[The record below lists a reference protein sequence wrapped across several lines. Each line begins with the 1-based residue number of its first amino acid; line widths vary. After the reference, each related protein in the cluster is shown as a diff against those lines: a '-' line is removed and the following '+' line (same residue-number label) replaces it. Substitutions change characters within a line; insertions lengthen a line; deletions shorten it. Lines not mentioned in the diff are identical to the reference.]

1 MWRPFTAGHTSS
13 STSGFRLGRSLTCA
27 VSMEGPSPIAALSFY
42 IKGPTLE
49 KNHIRAKNLGKP
61 SAVSQPSLDSLAS
74 TLKRSPVSAMN
85 EGRPSAAGHTSWG
98 TRGSTVEEALWVQES
113 LLQESR
119 PHSTV
124 HHPHWGEA
132 LWTQWMWKS
141 LQSQFTPE
149 SAPKNTFWKKPCQ
162 YNRGGKTIHQ
172 WTVLSQ
178 LLRTPVGE
186 RLFECNH

>member
-49 KNHIRAKNLGKP
+49 KNPIRAKNLGKP

-132 LWTQWMWKS
+132 LWTQSKKKKKS
-141 LQSQFTPE
+141 YLNNENNLMIISQPGKYSLFPTE
-149 SAPKNTFWKKPCQ
+149 IITTSEGVFRWRTF
-162 YNRGGKTIHQ
+162 
-172 WTVLSQ
+172 
-178 LLRTPVGE
+178 
-186 RLFECNH
+186 